1 MNNSISHKQLAS
13 ISNSEARRRYP
24 HEPDGAKNEWKA
36 MLEHFTE
43 AEQKAYMIENSYDQL
58 KKRKQREGNLSEKPN
73 QKILTNNFQN

>member
-43 AEQKAYMIENSYDQL
+43 AEQKAYMIENSYD
-58 KKRKQREGNLSEKPN
+58 
-73 QKILTNNFQN
+73 